1 MWEAVYEDRLAILYS
16 ALVCKPEVLW
26 QLAKLNNLRCI
37 DWLNRVLLSSGRRQS
52 HLYEWD
58 ADAVLEAHLSHLQMQ
73 KTLKQA
79 YVRFVDKKENLMG
92 IDWFNPVLLSSG
104 RRLTR

>member
-1 MWEAVYEDRLAILYS
+1 MAASQTKQPAGYL
-16 ALVCKPEVLW
+16 LVKSCSLVFW
-26 QLAKLNNLRCI
+26 
-37 DWLNRVLLSSGRRQS
+37 SSTDTRGKRRQS
-52 HLYEWD
+52 HLYERD
-58 ADAVLEAHLSHLQMQ
+58 ADVVLQAHLSHLQCK

-79 YVRFVDKKENLMG
+79 YVRFVDEKETLMG